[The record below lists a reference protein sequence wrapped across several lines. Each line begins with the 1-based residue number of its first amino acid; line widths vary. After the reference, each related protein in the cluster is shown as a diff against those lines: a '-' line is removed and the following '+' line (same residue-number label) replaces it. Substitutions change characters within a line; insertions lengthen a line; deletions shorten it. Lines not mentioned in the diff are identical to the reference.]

1 MAMHAPDA
9 VAAPPLATAPAVP
22 LSLADR
28 LLMLRDRLYASRAF
42 HRFASTYAPWRWITR
57 VRSRQVFDLVGGF
70 VYTQVITTC
79 FAVDLF
85 RLLDGGPQDEA
96 TIARHTGL
104 GDEGTRRLLRAAAS
118 LRLVSTRSR
127 GRWGLGPLGGPLVH
141 DRALARMVAHNQHF
155 YRDLADPSAILRKA
169 RGETELSRFWSYGAA
184 ERPHE
189 IDPLTAAE
197 FSGIMADTIPPLA
210 EDVLDHYDMGRHRVL
225 MDVGGGE
232 GLFLAAA
239 ARRHPTL
246 RVQLFDLPAVVARAQ
261 ARFERE
267 GRADRAQVHGGDFHR
282 DALPTGADVIT
293 LVRVLLDHGDDRAQA
308 LVRAAKAALPPGGAL
323 LVAEPFAGQRNTGPL
338 ADAYFGLYLWAMGQG
353 RARTEAE
360 HRGML
365 EAAGFTRIRR
375 LPTRTPLWTDLL
387 VAYNDD

>member
-1 MAMHAPDA
+1 MHAPEA
-9 VAAPPLATAPAVP
+9 LAPTPVAAAPAHAP
-22 LSLADR
+22 LTLVDR
-28 LLMLRDRLYASRAF
+28 FLMLRDRLYANRGF
-42 HRFASTYAPWRWITR
+42 HRFASTWPPWTWITR
-57 VRSRQVFDLVGGF
+57 FRSRQVFDLVGGF

-85 RLLDGGPQDEA
+85 RLLDHGPQDEA

-118 LRLVSTRSR
+118 LRLVSTRCH

-155 YRDLADPSAILRKA
+155 YRDLADPQAILRKA
-169 RGETELSRFWSYGAA
+169 RGETELSRFWSYGAV
-184 ERPHE
+184 ERPHD
-189 IDPLTAAE
+189 IDPVTAAE
-197 FSGIMADTIPPLA
+197 YSGIMTDTIPPLA
-210 EDVLDHYDMGRHRVL
+210 EDVLDHYDIGRHRVL

-239 ARRHPTL
+239 ARRHAHL
-246 RVQLFDLPAVVARAQ
+246 QVRLFDLPAVVARAQ

-267 GRADRAQVHGGDFHR
+267 GLAARATFTGGDFHR

-293 LVRVLLDHGDDRAQA
+293 LVRVLLDHDDDKARS
-308 LVRAAKAALPPGGAL
+308 LVRKAREALPPGGV
-323 LVAEPFAGQRNTGPL
+323 LVIAEPFAGQSHTGPL
-338 ADAYFGLYLWAMGQG
+338 ADAYFGLYLWAMGGG

-360 HRGML
+360 HRSML
-365 EAAGFTRIRR
+365 DEAGFARVRRIR
-375 LPTRTPLWTDLL
+375 TRTPLWTDLL
-387 VAYNDD
+387 VAELAP

>member
-1 MAMHAPDA
+1 MHAPDA
-9 VAAPPLATAPAVP
+9 VAVPPVAAAPAAAP
-22 LSLADR
+22 LSLVDR
-28 LLMLRDRLYASRAF
+28 FLMLRDKLYANRGF
-42 HRFASTYAPWRWITR
+42 HRFASTYPPWTWITR
-57 VRSRQVFDLVGGF
+57 VRSRKVFDLVGGF

-85 RLLDGGPQDEA
+85 RLLDQGPQDET

-104 GDEGTRRLLRAAAS
+104 GEEGTRRLLRAAAS
-118 LRLVSTRSR
+118 LRLVSTRSH

-169 RGETELSRFWSYGAA
+169 KGETELSNFWSYGAV

-189 IDPLTAAE
+189 IDPVTAAE
-197 FSGIMADTIPPLA
+197 YSGIMADTIPPLA

-239 ARRHPTL
+239 ARRHASLT
-246 RVQLFDLPAVVARAQ
+246 VQLFDLPAVVARAE
-261 ARFERE
+261 ARFARE
-267 GRADRAQVHGGDFHR
+267 GLAARARFHGGDFHR
-282 DALPTGADVIT
+282 EALPGGADVIT
-293 LVRVLLDHGDDRAQA
+293 LVRVLLDHGDDKAQA
-308 LVRAAKAALPPGGAL
+308 LVHKAKAALPPGGTL
-323 LVAEPFAGQRNTGPL
+323 VVAEPFAGQRTTGPL

-365 EAAGFTRIRR
+365 EAAGFVRIRR
-375 LPTRTPLWTDLL
+375 IRTRTPLWTDLL
-387 VAYNDD
+387 VAQVEG

>member
-28 LLMLRDRLYASRAF
+28 LLKLRDRLYASRAF

-210 EDVLDHYDMGRHRVL
+210 RGSSSPRRP
-225 MDVGGGE
+225 GGTRRCACSSSTSRRWWRAPRRGSS
-232 GLFLAAA
+232 AKAWPT
-239 ARRHPTL
+239 ARRSMAATSTATRCRRAPT
-246 RVQLFDLPAVVARAQ
+246 
-261 ARFERE
+261 
-267 GRADRAQVHGGDFHR
+267 
-282 DALPTGADVIT
+282 
-293 LVRVLLDHGDDRAQA
+293 
-308 LVRAAKAALPPGGAL
+308 
-323 LVAEPFAGQRNTGPL
+323 
-338 ADAYFGLYLWAMGQG
+338 
-353 RARTEAE
+353 
-360 HRGML
+360 
-365 EAAGFTRIRR
+365 
-375 LPTRTPLWTDLL
+375 
-387 VAYNDD
+387 